1 MFAAL
6 PRAAYVSNAA
16 APSANFS
23 EGPTDY
29 TWPQGTCLNGTP
41 VTVTELHLSGNNV
54 PKALTE
60 AKLIYWAKITVG
72 ATKDSPGV
80 DGSWIP
86 LCTLTFADEMTG
98 APATLPAGTKFGNHG
113 GIKR

>member
-1 MFAAL
+1 MLEDNQEQRALFATL

-41 VTVTELHLSGNNV
+41 
-54 PKALTE
+54 
-60 AKLIYWAKITVG
+60 
-72 ATKDSPGV
+72 SP
-80 DGSWIP
+80 
-86 LCTLTFADEMTG
+86 
-98 APATLPAGTKFGNHG
+98 
-113 GIKR
+113 